1 LFSTV
6 VTQASEHDSEHAP
19 ETGPAFMVSGHH
31 YLPKALG
38 FRAGYAVGSL
48 DAFLLAVHLVGTG
61 EQVHN
66 FTLCKDDWSQHEMV
80 VIVERHMQGNQDER
94 HYSAALLV
102 HDALKGECESQAPP
116 NE

>member
-1 LFSTV
+1 
-6 VTQASEHDSEHAP
+6 
-19 ETGPAFMVSGHH
+19 
-31 YLPKALG
+31 
-38 FRAGYAVGSL
+38 
-48 DAFLLAVHLVGTG
+48 
-61 EQVHN
+61 
-66 FTLCKDDWSQHEMV
+66 MV